1 MNVRMN
7 RGFGLAMLMALFLVV
22 TLFTAGCT
30 DKVVSEDGD
39 YVEVDYTGTLAD
51 GTVFDSS
58 LGDEREPL
66 GFVLGA
72 GTMIPGFDA
81 AAHGMT
87 VGETKTVTL
96 PSKDAYGEWTEEM
109 ILKIPRDIETE
120 EAEPPVADE
129 YIYLF
134 TGMGFIPA
142 RVLEVTDEALIVD
155 ANHQLAGQD
164 LTFEITMKKIVKPDD
179 PEYPSNEVSIDT
191 SSPQELVIEVPEPEA
206 AEATEVTET
215 IEETETT
222 EETE

>member
-1 MNVRMN
+1 MN
-7 RGFGLAMLMALFLVV
+7 RGFGLTMLVTLFLIV

-30 DKVVSEDGD
+30 DNVVSEAGD

-66 GFVLGA
+66 GFVLAA

-81 AAHGMT
+81 AVHGMA
-87 VGETKTVTL
+87 VDETKTVTI
-96 PSKDAYGEWTEEM
+96 PSKDAYGEWTEDM

-120 EAEPPVADE
+120 EEEPPVAGE

-134 TGMGFIPA
+134 TGMGFMPA
-142 RVLEVTDEALIVD
+142 LVLEVTDEAMTVD

-164 LTFEITMKKIVKPDD
+164 LTFEITMLKIVKPDD
-179 PEYPSNEVSIDT
+179 PEHPSNAVSTDAFST
-191 SSPQELVIEVPEPEA
+191 QEFVIEVPEPET
-206 AEATEVTET
+206 AE
-215 IEETETT
+215 
-222 EETE
+222 